1 MSRFADETEG
11 DIEQLLT
18 SSESSSLRD
27 QMQQFI
33 EANGG
38 EIDLKVER
46 KIKSALTTT
55 AYLISL
61 STTETNGC
69 NTRQRVE

>member
-1 MSRFADETEG
+1 MSRPVDETEG
-11 DIEQLLT
+11 DTECPLT

-38 EIDLKVER
+38 EIDLKAER
-46 KIKSALTTT
+46 KIGTDDDSVSS
-55 AYLISL
+55 IVI
-61 STTETNGC
+61 NDRDG
-69 NTRQRVE
+69 RV

>member
-1 MSRFADETEG
+1 MSRPADETEG

-18 SSESSSLRD
+18 SSEPSSLRD

-33 EANGG
+33 KANGG

-46 KIKSALTTT
+46 KIGTDDDSVSNIVINDRDERL
-55 AYLISL
+55 
-61 STTETNGC
+61 
-69 NTRQRVE
+69 

>member
-46 KIKSALTTT
+46 KIGTDDDSVSSIVINDRDERL
-55 AYLISL
+55 
-61 STTETNGC
+61 
-69 NTRQRVE
+69 

>member
-46 KIKSALTTT
+46 KIGTDDDSVSNIVINDRDERL
-55 AYLISL
+55 
-61 STTETNGC
+61 
-69 NTRQRVE
+69 

>member
-1 MSRFADETEG
+1 MSGSADKTEG
-11 DIEQLLT
+11 DVEQLLT

-46 KIKSALTTT
+46 KIGTDDDSVSNIVINDRDERL
-55 AYLISL
+55 
-61 STTETNGC
+61 
-69 NTRQRVE
+69 

>member
-1 MSRFADETEG
+1 MSRPADETEG

-33 EANGG
+33 KANGG

-46 KIKSALTTT
+46 KIGTDDDSVSSIVINDRDERL
-55 AYLISL
+55 
-61 STTETNGC
+61 
-69 NTRQRVE
+69 

>member
-1 MSRFADETEG
+1 MSRPADETEG

-33 EANGG
+33 KANGG

-46 KIKSALTTT
+46 KIGTDDDSVSNIVINDRDERL
-55 AYLISL
+55 
-61 STTETNGC
+61 
-69 NTRQRVE
+69 

>member
-1 MSRFADETEG
+1 MSRPADETEG

-46 KIKSALTTT
+46 KIGTDDDSVSSIVINDRDERL
-55 AYLISL
+55 
-61 STTETNGC
+61 
-69 NTRQRVE
+69 

>member
-1 MSRFADETEG
+1 MSRPADETEG

-46 KIKSALTTT
+46 KIGTDDDSVSNIVINDRDERL
-55 AYLISL
+55 
-61 STTETNGC
+61 
-69 NTRQRVE
+69 

>member
-33 EANGG
+33 KANGG

-46 KIKSALTTT
+46 KIGTDDDSVSNIVINDRDERL
-55 AYLISL
+55 
-61 STTETNGC
+61 
-69 NTRQRVE
+69 